1 MVSYIKT
8 QWFNLVVGL
17 INIGVSIYN
26 FCIGDN
32 VWGVAY
38 CLAAVVWW
46 MMSFINYNDDRIKLL
61 EKKAEKYDALCEKV
75 DALYEANKVDRQYI
89 ELLEKYIREV
99 KCIVQDTLK

>member
-17 INIGVSIYN
+17 ISIGVSIYN
-26 FCIGDN
+26 FSSGEN
-32 VWGVAY
+32 VWGVAWG
-38 CLAAVVWW
+38 LTAVVWW

-61 EKKAEKYDALCEKV
+61 EEKAKKYDALCEKV

-89 ELLEKYIREV
+89 DLLEKYIREI
-99 KCIVQDTLK
+99 KGIVQDNLK